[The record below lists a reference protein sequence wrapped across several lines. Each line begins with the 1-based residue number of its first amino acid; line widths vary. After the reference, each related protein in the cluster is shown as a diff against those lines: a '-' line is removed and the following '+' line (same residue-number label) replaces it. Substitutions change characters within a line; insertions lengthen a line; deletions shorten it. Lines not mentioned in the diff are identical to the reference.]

1 MKSPILGLCALLSA
15 ALPLT
20 AACADVITLRFSH
33 VVAPDTPKGRGAQ
46 LLQQLVEQRLAGQV
60 RVEVLPNA
68 TAFDDAS
75 ELQALQEGKV
85 DILAPAISKLTV
97 LSPRLKLFDLPFLF
111 ESRAALDHF
120 QARPSGRQLLTSLEP
135 AGIIG
140 LAYWPNGLKQLSAR
154 KPIREPGDAK
164 GLVFRIQNSDVLQT
178 QFETLGATAVKL
190 PFNQTLQ
197 ALASGTVNAT
207 ENTWSNYWSQ
217 RLDQQ
222 QRYFTETNHGALDYL
237 LIVRAERW
245 RTLPFAVRSTLEEI
259 VDQVTFEVKKQSE
272 AENQRDRA
280 RIAATGGSEILTLTP
295 EQRARWREAMRPVW
309 QRYEGEIG
317 AALLK
322 AAETSN

>member
-1 MKSPILGLCALLSA
+1 MKSPILALCALLSA

-20 AACADVITLRFSH
+20 ATCADLITLRFSH

-68 TAFDDAS
+68 TAFDDAN

-259 VDQVTFEVKKQSE
+259 IDQVTFEVKKLSE

-317 AALLK
+317 AGLLK

>member
-1 MKSPILGLCALLSA
+1 MKSPALGLCTLLLA
-15 ALPLT
+15 TLPLIN
-20 AACADVITLRFSH
+20 AKADVITLRFSH
-33 VVAPDTPKGRGAQ
+33 VVAPDTPKGKGA
-46 LLQQLVEQRLAGQV
+46 LLFQQLVAQRLAGQV
-60 RVEVLPNA
+60 QVEVLPNG
-68 TAFDDAS
+68 TAFDDAN
-75 ELQALQEGKV
+75 ELQALQDGKV
-85 DILAPAISKLTV
+85 DILAPAISKLTA
-97 LSPRLKLFDLPFLF
+97 LSPKLKLFDLPFLF

-120 QARPSGRQLLTSLEP
+120 QTRPSGKQLLLSLEKV
-135 AGIIG
+135 GIIG

-154 KPIREPGDAK
+154 KPLREPGDAR

-178 QFETLGATAVKL
+178 QFEVLGASAVKL
-190 PFNQTLQ
+190 PFNQTLP
-197 ALASGTVNAT
+197 ALANGTVNAT

-237 LIVRAERW
+237 LIVRADRW

-259 VDQVTFEVKKQSE
+259 IDQVTFEVKKQSE

-309 QRYEGEIG
+309 QHYEGEIG

>member
-1 MKSPILGLCALLSA
+1 MKSPALGLCTLLLTT
-15 ALPLT
+15 LPLLN
-20 AACADVITLRFSH
+20 AKADVITLRFSH
-33 VVAPDTPKGRGAQ
+33 VVAPDTPKGKGA
-46 LLQQLVEQRLAGQV
+46 LLFQQLVAQRLAGRVQ
-60 RVEVLPNA
+60 VEVLPNGA
-68 TAFDDAS
+68 AFDDAS
-75 ELQALQEGKV
+75 ELQALQDGKV
-85 DILAPAISKLTV
+85 DILAPAISKLTA
-97 LSPRLKLFDLPFLF
+97 LSPKLKLFDLPFLF

-120 QARPSGRQLLTSLEP
+120 QTRPSGKQLLLSLEK
-135 AGIIG
+135 ANIIG

-154 KPIREPGDAK
+154 KPLREPGDAK

-197 ALASGTVNAT
+197 ALANGTVNAT

-237 LIVRAERW
+237 LIVRADRW

-259 VDQVTFEVKKQSE
+259 IDQVTFEVKKQSE

-309 QRYEGEIG
+309 QHYEGEIG

>member
-1 MKSPILGLCALLSA
+1 MKSPTLGLCTLLLA
-15 ALPLT
+15 TLPLIN
-20 AACADVITLRFSH
+20 AKADVITLRFSH
-33 VVAPDTPKGRGAQ
+33 VVAPDTPKGKGA
-46 LLQQLVEQRLAGQV
+46 LLFQQLVAQRLAGQV
-60 RVEVLPNA
+60 QVEVLPNG
-68 TAFDDAS
+68 TAFDDAN
-75 ELQALQEGKV
+75 ELQALQDGKV
-85 DILAPAISKLTV
+85 DILAPAISKLTA
-97 LSPRLKLFDLPFLF
+97 LSPKLKLFDLPFLF
-111 ESRAALDHF
+111 ENRAALDHF
-120 QARPSGRQLLTSLEP
+120 QTRPSGKQLLLSLEKV
-135 AGIIG
+135 GIIG

-154 KPIREPGDAK
+154 KALREPGDAK

-178 QFETLGATAVKL
+178 QFEVLGASAVKL

-197 ALASGTVNAT
+197 ALANGTVNAT

-237 LIVRAERW
+237 LIVRADRW

-259 VDQVTFEVKKQSE
+259 IDQVTFEVKKQSE

>member
-1 MKSPILGLCALLSA
+1 MKSPALGLCTLLLA
-15 ALPLT
+15 TLPLIN
-20 AACADVITLRFSH
+20 AKADVITLRFSH
-33 VVAPDTPKGRGAQ
+33 VVAPDTPKGKGA
-46 LLQQLVEQRLAGQV
+46 LLFQQLVAQRLAGQV
-60 RVEVLPNA
+60 QVEVLPNG
-68 TAFDDAS
+68 TAFDDAN
-75 ELQALQEGKV
+75 ELQALQDGKV
-85 DILAPAISKLTV
+85 DILAPAISKLTA
-97 LSPRLKLFDLPFLF
+97 LSPKLKLFDLPFLF

-120 QARPSGRQLLTSLEP
+120 QTRPSGKQLLLSLEKV
-135 AGIIG
+135 GIIG

-154 KPIREPGDAK
+154 KPLREPGDAR

-178 QFETLGATAVKL
+178 QFEVLGASAVKL
-190 PFNQTLQ
+190 PFNQTLP
-197 ALASGTVNAT
+197 ALANGTVNAT

-237 LIVRAERW
+237 LIVRADHW

-259 VDQVTFEVKKQSE
+259 IDQVTFEVKKQSE

>member
-245 RTLPFAVRSTLEEI
+245 RSLPFAVRSTLEEI

-280 RIAATGGSEILTLTP
+280 RIATTGGSEILTLTP

>member
-1 MKSPILGLCALLSA
+1 MKSPALGLCTLLLA
-15 ALPLT
+15 TLPLIN
-20 AACADVITLRFSH
+20 AKADVITLRFSH
-33 VVAPDTPKGRGAQ
+33 VVAPDTPKGKGA
-46 LLQQLVEQRLAGQV
+46 LLFQQLVAQRLAGQV
-60 RVEVLPNA
+60 QVEVLPNG
-68 TAFDDAS
+68 TAFDDAN
-75 ELQALQEGKV
+75 ELQALQDGKV
-85 DILAPAISKLTV
+85 DILAPAISKLTA
-97 LSPRLKLFDLPFLF
+97 LSPKLKLFDLPFLF

-120 QARPSGRQLLTSLEP
+120 QTRPSGKQLLLSLEKV
-135 AGIIG
+135 GIIG

-154 KPIREPGDAK
+154 KPLREPGDAK

-178 QFETLGATAVKL
+178 QFEVLGASAVKL
-190 PFNQTLQ
+190 PFNQTLP
-197 ALASGTVNAT
+197 ALANGTVNAT

-237 LIVRAERW
+237 LIVRADRW

-259 VDQVTFEVKKQSE
+259 IDQVTFEVKKQSE

-295 EQRARWREAMRPVW
+295 EQRARWRETMRPVW
-309 QRYEGEIG
+309 QHYEGEIG

>member
-1 MKSPILGLCALLSA
+1 MKSPALGLCTLLLA
-15 ALPLT
+15 TLPLIN
-20 AACADVITLRFSH
+20 AKADVITLRFSH
-33 VVAPDTPKGRGAQ
+33 VVAPETPKGKGA
-46 LLQQLVEQRLAGQV
+46 LLFQQLVAQRLAGQV
-60 RVEVLPNA
+60 QVEVLPNG
-68 TAFDDAS
+68 TAFDDAN
-75 ELQALQEGKV
+75 ELQALQDGKV
-85 DILAPAISKLTV
+85 DILAPAISKLTA
-97 LSPRLKLFDLPFLF
+97 LSPKLKLFDLPFLF

-120 QARPSGRQLLTSLEP
+120 QTRPSGKQLLLSLEKV
-135 AGIIG
+135 GIIG

-154 KPIREPGDAK
+154 KPLREPGDAK

-197 ALASGTVNAT
+197 ALANGTVNAT

-237 LIVRAERW
+237 LIVRADRW

-259 VDQVTFEVKKQSE
+259 IDQVTFEVKKQSE

>member
-1 MKSPILGLCALLSA
+1 MKSLARGVCLLLVS
-15 ALPLT
+15 LPLT
-20 AACADVITLRFSH
+20 VVQAEVITLRFSH
-33 VVAPDTPKGRGAQ
+33 VVAPDTPKGKGA
-46 LLQQLVEQRLAGQV
+46 LLFQQLVAQRLAGQV
-60 RVEVLPNA
+60 QVEVLPNG
-68 TAFDDAS
+68 TAFDDAN
-75 ELQALQEGKV
+75 ELQALQDGKV
-85 DILAPAISKLTV
+85 DILAPAISKLTA
-97 LSPRLKLFDLPFLF
+97 LSPKLQIFDLPFLF

-120 QARPSGRQLLTSLEP
+120 QARPSGRQLLLSLENE
-135 AGIIG
+135 GIIG

-154 KPIREPGDAK
+154 KPLREPGDAK

-178 QFETLGATAVKL
+178 QFEVLGATALKL

-197 ALASGTVNAT
+197 ALANGTVNAT
-207 ENTWSNYWSQ
+207 ENTWSNYWSR

-222 QRYFTETNHGALDYL
+222 QRYITESNHGALDYM
-237 LIVRAERW
+237 LIVKADRW

-259 VDQVTFEVKKQSE
+259 IDQVTFEVKKQSE

-295 EQRARWREAMRPVW
+295 EQRAHWREAMRPVW
-309 QRYEGEIG
+309 QHYEGAIG